1 MKNLKIAFLVL
12 LAAVLMASCTQV
24 KIVDMIP
31 GGDKEET
38 PVSDLPKIIDPET
51 ILRDAANGAEGLSYE
66 VETSNEPFA
75 SRAAGDDAA
84 APMYY
89 QMVVTFRGYKS
100 SYGLINRGT
109 LTFDFTDNEGTLSYV
124 ANGNGLVVAS
134 NTEVRTRRTDAE
146 GLVGTVEGFA
156 FNGDGTVLVTADYSV
171 KVNPYKGS
179 FTSGRDKV
187 TIAESKGVVSGG
199 NGTAD
204 SPFII
209 SDPKTL
215 KNIDEF
221 GDNVS
226 FQLGADFTDL
236 DASIEITTN
245 NIVLD
250 LNEHTLS
257 AADDVKVITVDGG
270 SLTINGNGSI
280 VATTEIALHVFNYG
294 SAIINGGHYI
304 SSNDSGIGVGST
316 TYSEEKRV
324 NIACTGGTLIVNG
337 GIVDAREYGIGVWG
351 DGKLIVNDVTV
362 NTVDNIVIGTN
373 GTGYDLEN
381 GNPYP
386 EYSITINGGT
396 FNGHITSDGYIAGG
410 IYMANTGTVTLNGG
424 VFNIVGGVGVVV
436 RSGTLY
442 ANNVTINLEPKE
454 GLVSGKVGDSSI
466 QVTTASQIV
475 IDDRAGYPG
484 ESPIVA
490 VNNTSYTVKDVD
502 GNSYVP
508 QNN

>member
-1 MKNLKIAFLVL
+1 MKNLKIAFSVL
-12 LAAVLMASCTQV
+12 LAVLLIASCTQV
-24 KIVDMIP
+24 RFVEMIP
-31 GGDKEET
+31 DDGDKKET
-38 PVSDLPKIIDPET
+38 PISDLPKIVDPKT
-51 ILRDAANGAEGLSYE
+51 ILKDAANKVDGLSYKVGSSSE
-66 VETSNEPFA
+66 AFA
-75 SRAAGDDAA
+75 SRAAGDAG
-84 APMYY
+84 PVYY
-89 QMVVTFRGYKS
+89 QMVVSFRGYES
-100 SYGLINRGT
+100 ANGIISRGT
-109 LTFDFTDNEGTLSYV
+109 LTFNFEPITEDGYKYKYT

-146 GLVGTVEGFA
+146 GLVGRVKGFD
-156 FNGDGTVLVTADYSV
+156 FTGDGIVSVTADYKV
-171 KVNPYKGS
+171 EVNPYKGS

-187 TIAESKGVVSGG
+187 TIAESEGVVSGG

-209 SDPKTL
+209 SDLETL
-215 KNIDEF
+215 KNINEF

-226 FQLGADFTDL
+226 FSLGIDVSKTIQ
-236 DASIEITTN
+236 IENKNITF
-245 NIVLD
+245 D
-250 LNEHTLS
+250 
-257 AADDVKVITVDGG
+257 
-270 SLTINGNGSI
+270 ING
-280 VATTEIALHVFNYG
+280 HQ
-294 SAIINGGHYI
+294 INVPDG
-304 SSNDSGIGVGST
+304 DGI
-316 TYSEEKRV
+316 
-324 NIACTGGTLIVNG
+324 IVNG
-337 GIVDAREYGIGVWG
+337 GTATILDSGEGTVNANNAVWVRNNGEAIIENGTYKGSSSSLLVGYLASNVPVENAKLTVMDGDFWGYDGTVVVWG
-351 DGKLIVNDVTV
+351 QSTLDIYDGDFSSD
-362 NTVDNIVIGTN
+362 DNLVIMTN
-373 GTGYDLEN
+373 GQSRMSEM
-381 GNPYP
+381 PY
-386 EYSITINGGT
+386 TINIYGGT
-396 FNGHITSDGYIAGG
+396 YNGGITTEGYIAGG

-466 QVTTASQIV
+466 HVTTASQIV